1 MANTSSRY
9 TRKLKDFPDVGDY
22 SSMYDPNA
30 EVMGGIAPLISN
42 PTLKDL
48 VKSHVVYNSPLD
60 IGIEAKYSPKDST
73 RDPMYTAQLLR
84 EIMSS
89 SIADKLEKSNL
100 DTGDILPN
108 KNEKVNLSPLSPEK
122 ISEGTSGEYFPPT
135 GNILLDF
142 SKPEKDIEATY
153 AHELAHKAEAQAVGR
168 EGKNV
173 KYNLPKIVLQNNQ
186 RGMGSPAVSTMDSL
200 DPVTTLSAKDLVNN
214 YYRQHHRADAPNAWE
229 IEALKNLETGKPIRE
244 PMTRDL
250 SKEYKEAI
258 SKSMSKGK

>member
-9 TRKLKDFPDVGDY
+9 TRKLKDFPDIGNY
-22 SSMYDPNA
+22 RSAYDPDT

-48 VKSHVVYNSPLD
+48 VKSHVVYDSPLEL
-60 IGIEAKYSPKDST
+60 GVEAKYTPTEYSKKPIYS
-73 RDPMYTAQLLR
+73 AQLLR

-122 ISEGTSGEYFPPT
+122 ISEGTSGEYRPST
-135 GNILLDF
+135 GNIQLDF
-142 SKPEKDIEATY
+142 NKPEKDIEATY

-168 EGKNV
+168 EGRDI

-186 RGMGSPAVSTMDSL
+186 KAIGSPIESTMESL
-200 DPVTTLSAKDLVNN
+200 DPISTVSAKKLVNN